1 MSCTGDGLTLSKL
14 LQELANDTTRD
25 RVAVGDLLQALG
37 DRAIGALLFIFAFP
51 NIFPVPP
58 GTSAILGAPLVFL
71 AAQLTFGMRPWLP
84 GLISRRS
91 MTRTDFHC
99 VVKRVAPWLERAEK
113 LLRPRVSVLTLPPL
127 EYAVGLIC
135 LLLATVLVL
144 PIPFGNMLPALS
156 ISLLALGLL
165 ERDGYA
171 VVTGLVAAVLSAVLV
186 SGVIWGIIKGII
198 YMLSDVWVF

>member
-1 MSCTGDGLTLSKL
+1 MSGSGDGTALSKL
-14 LQELANDTTRD
+14 LRDLADDTTRD

-84 GLISRRS
+84 ALISRRS
-91 MTRTDFHC
+91 MSRVDFHK

-127 EYAVGLIC
+127 EYAVGLIV

-171 VVTGLVAAVLSAVLV
+171 VVTGLVAATMAAVVV
-186 SGVIWGIIKGII
+186 SGVILGLIKATIF
-198 YMLSDVWVF
+198 MVAKVLA